1 MKKKVANKKIANE
14 KKEAAN
20 NKKKEKSQMKTEV
33 DVQSM
38 QTTVGTGQW
47 ITIAL

>member
-14 KKEAAN
+14 KK
-20 NKKKEKSQMKTEV
+20 KPRIIIKKEKSQIKTEV
-33 DVQSM
+33 DVPSM